1 MSREGK
7 LHLVESCSFS
17 NKLYKNVTNEASYKS
32 LKEAAQKF
40 HKKPRISE
48 AVTVNKMQKILRE
61 SKIDETVQ
69 ARVLEGLQE
78 AGANVDE
85 VELWQFP
92 ISKINTKEEPNL
104 NGRVYNEQLWKNVI
118 DKQVDVWKGGTGL
131 ANHPADDEDGD
142 FMNQSIVW
150 LDGFLG
156 DDGFVYGIGTF
167 VGDGGALARQIIGV
181 GGRIGFSS
189 SGYGDFLSDGITV
202 DPDSY
207 EIDRLADLVLN
218 PSQGVFGDYADAYN
232 KKAPKVSK
240 HESVEVK
247 SKKTLK
253 ENVNMEKKSL
263 KEDENIKAIFTAIN
277 AEDAVTQLTKV
288 ADDMG
293 LEVHLQEGA
302 TEDITGELT
311 TKLVANVVA
320 SWKED
325 DYTPENIE
333 DVKNTL
339 TILTEKGISEED
351 AEKLLKDAL
360 DAAGVDKDLYASLF
374 KEKKEEEEEI
384 SEDEDSKDE
393 SEEDSTEDSEEDSD
407 ESEES
412 EDTDEDDDSEEEE
425 ETLDEDL
432 SLEDQ
437 LMIEHYSKSLKA
449 IEKKPN
455 ELWEQK
461 IQELDSLTTK
471 LQETKL
477 TKNVKASLNKK
488 TQKLVDSIMKEARAA
503 IQEGFKA
510 KKICE
515 DLGIGTIA
523 KLSNVKEKLE
533 DFVALEECL
542 GKATKE
548 ANKYKALYEA
558 KSQYANEEAEDA
570 YNNEEK
576 IKSLTES
583 VKTLTAKLEE
593 AEKATVAVKKEKIS
607 AKVDSLKT
615 ETTMTGLKDA
625 NKQLKEKLEKAANR
639 NADLRDLLAEA
650 NKTIDTLKRENLV
663 LRRNLNES
671 KERTRNLSKSLSE
684 SKLQRTALSEA
695 KAKLEQKNKAL
706 NASISNK
713 QRAEE
718 ASKRRQGLKEAKAR
732 AASAAKVQEFYDSS
746 KMFRNTKGIDAFL
759 EDTGIQNK
767 AAFKGVKTLREAE
780 DKLLFST
787 SILNESADRDR
798 DNIDVPREDVK
809 ALSDLFKD

>member
-78 AGANVDE
+78 AGANIDE

-92 ISKINTKEEPNL
+92 ISKVNTKDEPNL

-118 DKQVDVWKGGTGL
+118 DRQVDVWKGGTGL

-167 VGDGGALARQIIGV
+167 VGEGGALARQIIGV

-232 KKAPKVSK
+232 KKVDKVVH

-247 SKKTLK
+247 AKKTLK
-253 ENVNMEKKSL
+253 ENVNMEKKAL
-263 KEDENIKAIFTAIN
+263 REDENIKAILKAIN
-277 AEDAVTQLTKV
+277 AEDTVEQLSKV

-293 LEVHLQEGA
+293 FEVHLQEGA
-302 TEDITGELT
+302 VEDITGELT
-311 TKLVANVVA
+311 TKLIAGVVA
-320 SWKED
+320 SWEED

-333 DVKNTL
+333 DVKSSLTL
-339 TILTEKGISEED
+339 LTEKGISEED

-360 DAAGVDKDLYASLF
+360 DAAGVDKELYANLF
-374 KEKKEEEEEI
+374 KVKQE
-384 SEDEDSKDE
+384 E
-393 SEEDSTEDSEEDSD
+393 SEEDESAEDETTDDESTEDESAEE
-407 ESEES
+407 EES
-412 EDTDEDDDSEEEE
+412 TDDDEADDDSEEDESEE
-425 ETLDEDL
+425 ELNEEDL

-437 LMIEHYSKSLKA
+437 LMIEHYSKALRA
-449 IEKKPN
+449 IEKKSS
-455 ELWEQK
+455 ELWESK
-461 IQELDSLTTK
+461 IQELDSLTAK

-477 TKNVKASLNKK
+477 TKAVKENLNKR
-488 TQKLVDSIMKEARAA
+488 TQKLVDNIMKEARAA

-510 KKICE
+510 KRICE

-558 KSQYANEEAEDA
+558 KSRYANEEAEDA

-576 IKSLTES
+576 VKSLTEDI
-583 VKTLTAKLEE
+583 AKLKAKLRE
-593 AEKATVAVKKEKIS
+593 ATKASVTAKKEKIS
-607 AKVDSLKT
+607 ATIDGLKT
-615 ETTMTGLKDA
+615 ETEMTRLKDA
-625 NKQLKEKLEKAANR
+625 NKHLKEKFETVTRK
-639 NADLRDLLAEA
+639 NADLVELLAEA
-650 NKTIDTLKRENLV
+650 RKTIDAMKAENLK

-671 KERTRNLSKSLSE
+671 KDVSRRLSRSLSE
-684 SKLQRTALSEA
+684 SKLHSTALSEA
-695 KAKLEQKNKAL
+695 KAKLEQKNRAL
-706 NASISNK
+706 SASIVGK
-713 QRAEE
+713 AKEAEI
-718 ASKRRQGLKEAKAR
+718 ARKRKDLQEAKAR
-732 AASAAKVQEFYDSS
+732 AEKVNKVQEFYDSS
-746 KMFRNTKGIDAFL
+746 KMFKNTRGVDSFL
-759 EDTGIQNK
+759 ESVGVSDK
-767 AAFKGVKTLREAE
+767 SAFKGVKTLREAE

-798 DNIDVPREDVK
+798 DNIDVPREDVQS
-809 ALSDLFKD
+809 LSDLFKED